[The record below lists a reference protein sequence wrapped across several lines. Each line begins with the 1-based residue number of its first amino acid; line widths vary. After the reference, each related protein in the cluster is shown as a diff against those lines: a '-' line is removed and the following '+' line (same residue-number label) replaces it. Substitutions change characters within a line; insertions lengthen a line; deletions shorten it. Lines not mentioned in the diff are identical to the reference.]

1 MILAYRT
8 FEEARL
14 SKEITA
20 LASAEI
26 LLVIWINN
34 VRFACVNYIDTVIL
48 CSLNI
53 MH

>member
-14 SKEITA
+14 PEEIAA
-20 LASAEI
+20 LAGAEI

-34 VRFACVNYIDTVIL
+34 VGFACVNDIDTDIL
-48 CSLNI
+48 CGLNI